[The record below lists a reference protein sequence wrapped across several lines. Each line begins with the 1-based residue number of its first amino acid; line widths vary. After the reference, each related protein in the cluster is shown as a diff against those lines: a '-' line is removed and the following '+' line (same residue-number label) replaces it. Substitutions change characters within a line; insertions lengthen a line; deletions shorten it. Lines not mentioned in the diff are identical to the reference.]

1 MVTRFV
7 ILACGGEYDDFWQCP
22 VAVAQDQATALLLAE
37 AIENHEEP
45 YFSQILSNG
54 FEHLRDYKDLGINIQ
69 EVPKVTI

>member
-22 VAVAQDQATALLLAE
+22 IAVAQDQATALLLAE
-37 AIENHEEP
+37 AIENHEAP

-54 FEHLRDYKDLGINIQ
+54 FEYLRDYHGLGANVQ
-69 EVPKVTI
+69 GVPEIII